1 MLLEP
6 QIYHIEIGNVSFVLR
21 APVPPR
27 KHHWA
32 IVGSTE
38 SLGSWNV
45 LLSKPLV
52 REEKAGSHLF
62 AKTDEENIGTI
73 EYKFILQHDDNYSDV
88 TWEKGANRSF
98 FNDGSGKP
106 ITLECSL
113 TLENI
118 DFPLWRGAGIVI
130 PVFSLKSN
138 GSQGVGDFGDL
149 KMLVDWASHVGMSA
163 IQVLPI
169 NDTTATK
176 TWRDS
181 YPYNNISVFAL
192 HPIYLD
198 LREWTS
204 ANDISNEGP
213 LDYDKVLQYKMSFLQ
228 DLYRKN
234 GARTLKTKVFQSFEQ
249 ENHHWLR
256 PYAIFCHLRD
266 RFHTANFRQWDTFS
280 QYDAKLLDRYLTET
294 PNALKSVRFY
304 EFVQFL
310 LHRQMSAVHEAAN
323 AKGIILKGD
332 IPIGISRDSVPAW
345 VDGGL
350 FNFDGQAGAPPDAF
364 AKEGQNWGFPT
375 YNWEVMAKD
384 GYRWWQL
391 RLQHLCKYFDAYRL
405 DHVLGFFRI
414 WEIPRSEV
422 YGILGHFRPALPL
435 SSEEI
440 RHYGFSLDVRPLST
454 PSFSYDVLRSE
465 LTAEE
470 IDTYFTYDGER
481 YHFKDK
487 YTSQRD
493 IIKEVSD
500 EKLRERLLHLSTEV
514 LFIDDPDDSGKYH
527 PRIGAQT
534 TRLFEEISE
543 ENRNAFNRLHDDFF
557 YRRHDDFW
565 AEEAMKKLPALL
577 DAVNDSEGSLLPCA
591 EDLGMVPGC
600 VKSVLEKLEVLTLE
614 IESMP
619 KIYGHRFADVLK
631 NPYRSVATISTH
643 DMPPFRLWWK
653 QDGERTEAYWH
664 EVLHGMGNAPEEAT
678 ASACEQV
685 VSRHLNSPSMLCLLS
700 FQDWTAISPTLR
712 SPNPEDEQINVPSN
726 PYQNWN
732 YRMHITIEQM
742 ALDSAFS
749 EKVRGL
755 IERSGR

>member
-6 QIYHIEIGNVSFVLR
+6 QIYRIEIGNVSFVLR

-32 IVGSTE
+32 IIGSSE
-38 SLGSWNV
+38 NLGSWNV
-45 LLSKPLV
+45 LQSKPL
-52 REEKAGSHLF
+52 RTSEEIDKNRFLEHY
-62 AKTDEENIGTI
+62 DECVGTI
-73 EYKFILQHDDNYSDV
+73 EYKFILQHDDNFSNV
-88 TWEKGANRSF
+88 VWEKGANRSF
-98 FNDGSGKP
+98 FNNGIGRS
-106 ITLECSL
+106 IILES
-113 TLENI
+113 TISAESI
-118 DFPLWRGAGIVI
+118 DMPHWRGAGIVL
-130 PVFSLKSN
+130 PVFSLRSN

-149 KMLVDWASHVGMSA
+149 KKLVDWASHVGMSA

-169 NDTTATK
+169 NDTSATK

-198 LREWTS
+198 LREWSDTH
-204 ANDISNEGP
+204 DISNEGT
-213 LDYDKVLQYKMSFLQ
+213 LDYGKVLQYKISFLQ
-228 DLYRKN
+228 QLYKQI
-234 GARTLKTKVFQSFEQ
+234 GSRTLRTKAFQRFE
-249 ENHHWLR
+249 EDNKHWLR
-256 PYAIFCHLRD
+256 PYALFCHLRD
-266 RFHTANFRQWDTFS
+266 RFHTANFREWEDFS
-280 QYDAKLLDRYLTET
+280 EYNALLLNNYLEEN
-294 PNALKSVRFY
+294 PNGLKSVRFY

-310 LHRQMSAVHEAAN
+310 LHRQMSSVHEYART
-323 AKGIILKGD
+323 KGVLLKGD

-345 VDGGL
+345 VDGEL
-350 FNFDGQAGAPPDAF
+350 FNFNGQAGAPPDAF

-375 YNWEVMAKD
+375 YNWEIMAVD
-384 GYRWWQL
+384 DYQWWRL

-414 WEIPRSEV
+414 WEIPRSEI
-422 YGILGHFRPALPL
+422 YGILGHFRPALPFSL
-435 SSEEI
+435 EEI
-440 RHYGFSLDVRPLST
+440 RDYGFSHDVISLST
-454 PSFSYDVLRSE
+454 ASFSNEFLKSK

-470 IDTYFTYDGER
+470 IGTYFIFDGKR
-481 YHFKDK
+481 YRFKK
-487 YTSQRD
+487 EFSTQRE
-493 IIKEVSD
+493 IAKRVHD
-500 EKLRERLLHLSTEV
+500 EKLRDTLLQLSTEV
-514 LFIDDPDDSGKYH
+514 LFIPDAHDKDKYH

-534 TRLFEEISE
+534 THLFEEISE
-543 ENRNAFNRLHDDFF
+543 EDRNAFNRLHDDYF

-565 AEEAMKKLPALL
+565 AQEAMKKLPALI
-577 DAVNDSEGSLLPCA
+577 DAVGDSDGSLLPCA

-600 VKSVLEKLEVLTLE
+600 VKSILERLDILTLE

-619 KIYGHRFADVLK
+619 KAYGCRFADVLN

-653 QDGERTEAYWH
+653 QDKERTEAYWH
-664 EVLHGMGNAPEEAT
+664 EVLKGNGEAPEEAT
-678 ASACEQV
+678 PTICEQV

-700 FQDWTAISPTLR
+700 FQDWTGISPTLR
-712 SPNPEDEQINVPSN
+712 SNHPEEEQINVPSN
-726 PYQNWN
+726 PHQNWN

-742 ALDSAFS
+742 FLDSAFS